1 MSTVIAGV
9 RRRPS
14 IVVSDALLIAAFTV
28 MMWPA
33 AHARVEA
40 DPVPYTLQVLMVLL
54 AGLLLG
60 PWRGGA
66 AMGFYAIIGF
76 AGAPIFARGGGPA
89 YFFSPSAG
97 YIYGFVIAA
106 VVVGLTA
113 QLLRRRFEAKSD
125 GSQGVIERFARV
137 ELPAA
142 LAGLPII
149 YIFGVNHLALYYLLA
164 TDQSN
169 PWGQAW
175 LNGAGIFIWYDAIK
189 AAIAATIASSAG
201 LQREVMRGDV

>member
-1 MSTVIAGV
+1 MSTVITAV

-14 IVVSDALLIAAFTV
+14 IVVSDALLIGAFTV

-33 AHARVEA
+33 AHAKVEA
-40 DPVPYTLQVLMVLL
+40 EPVPYTLQVLMVLL

-60 PWRGGA
+60 PWRAGA
-66 AMGFYAIIGF
+66 SMGLYAIIGF

-113 QLLRRRFEAKSD
+113 QFLRRRYEARSD
-125 GSQGVIERFARV
+125 GSQGVIERFAKV

-142 LAGLPII
+142 LAGIPII

-164 TDQSN
+164 TDKSN
-169 PWGQAW
+169 PWGLAW

-201 LQREVMRGDV
+201 LHRER